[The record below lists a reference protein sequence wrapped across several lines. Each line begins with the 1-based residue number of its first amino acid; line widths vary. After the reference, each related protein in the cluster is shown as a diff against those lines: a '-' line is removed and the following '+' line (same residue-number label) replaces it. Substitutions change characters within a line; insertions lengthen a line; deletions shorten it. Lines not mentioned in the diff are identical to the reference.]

1 MSSFRFHVLGL
12 PHTVSNKDYVACA
25 YTQKVVKFSKMMK
38 ARGHTVIHY
47 GHEDS
52 NLDCTEHVTVTTNKD
67 LEIAYGNYDWR
78 KNFFKFNMGDY
89 AYRKFFKNAISEI
102 QKRKQPHDFLLPF
115 WGAGV
120 RPVCDAHNDLIV
132 VEPGIGYADGHW
144 ARWKVFESYAI
155 YHAYC
160 GLKNVGSCR
169 QDWYE
174 VVIPNYFDLSE
185 FNFSSTKQDYFLYLG
200 RVYDGKGVNVAI
212 QATELAGV
220 KLVIAGQK
228 EEGYKLPDH
237 VEYLGYADL
246 ETRKKLMAGAKA
258 SFLPSMYVEPF
269 GGVQIE
275 NLLSGTPT
283 ITTDWGA
290 FCLPIS
296 VKIFTK
302 RGWLNYTEVIPNQD
316 ETIGFDKETN
326 TNKWTKIRKINFFK
340 NQKTSIYKNRSFEIR
355 ATEDHRWSA
364 ISNGQNTIDTLKN
377 LYRSTDRLRLSA
389 QFISGDSIITPD
401 EASIIAWL
409 VTDGSIETRM
419 LNSKRRK
426 FNPEIDDPDFIGKP
440 KIHQGKNKGL
450 IILDDLLLKA
460 NIKFTKNKR
469 KKSLKEKHLQMWLY
483 RLQPSK
489 IREIF
494 KKANILNLKWDNF
507 ILSLSKESRDAFLK
521 ACIDAEGHVKKCGF
535 TCISQ
540 NKGNLSNAIALC
552 AYLCGYRPLVNT
564 PKNNDKHDVIS
575 LCHNF
580 ITPKNLKRVD
590 FQATED
596 VWCPTTD
603 LGTWT
608 AKSDSNIFL
617 TGNCENNLH
626 GVTGFRCRTM
636 SDFVNAIH
644 RIGEI
649 SPQDCRTWGENFSL
663 EKIAP
668 MYEKYF
674 QDVISVYTGKG
685 WYEMHPSNTLDAMKK
700 TYPVSQ
706 KVTYDYVDIGTSD
719 FDIADGTI
727 STYSTYLLVEPLK
740 FYLDNIQD
748 RKNITKVNVAIG
760 EKKDI
765 LDIYYIKEQD
775 IIKYN
780 LPYWVR
786 GCNKIGEKHPTVLAL
801 LKTQNITEDI
811 FSNQKTLAITFYDL
825 VEKYNIGKIGKLK
838 IDTEGMD
845 HIILDQVID
854 LILTNRLEVDSIDV
868 EYLDVHK
875 NKQDIDE
882 LYEEIK
888 HIYSHRHVNG
898 DNIIYEK

>member
-1 MSSFRFHVLGL
+1 MNKFRFHVLGL

-38 ARGHTVIHY
+38 ALGHTIIHY

-200 RVYDGKGVNVAI
+200 RVYDGKGVNVAV

-237 VEYLGYADL
+237 VEYIGYADL

-290 FCLPIS
+290 F
-296 VKIFTK
+296 
-302 RGWLNYTEVIPNQD
+302 
-316 ETIGFDKETN
+316 
-326 TNKWTKIRKINFFK
+326 
-340 NQKTSIYKNRSFEIR
+340 
-355 ATEDHRWSA
+355 A
-364 ISNGQNTIDTLKN
+364 
-377 LYRSTDRLRLSA
+377 
-389 QFISGDSIITPD
+389 
-401 EASIIAWL
+401 
-409 VTDGSIETRM
+409 
-419 LNSKRRK
+419 
-426 FNPEIDDPDFIGKP
+426 
-440 KIHQGKNKGL
+440 
-450 IILDDLLLKA
+450 
-460 NIKFTKNKR
+460 
-469 KKSLKEKHLQMWLY
+469 
-483 RLQPSK
+483 
-489 IREIF
+489 
-494 KKANILNLKWDNF
+494 
-507 ILSLSKESRDAFLK
+507 
-521 ACIDAEGHVKKCGF
+521 
-535 TCISQ
+535 
-540 NKGNLSNAIALC
+540 
-552 AYLCGYRPLVNT
+552 
-564 PKNNDKHDVIS
+564 
-575 LCHNF
+575 
-580 ITPKNLKRVD
+580 
-590 FQATED
+590 
-596 VWCPTTD
+596 
-603 LGTWT
+603 
-608 AKSDSNIFL
+608 
-617 TGNCENNLH
+617 ENNLH

-636 SDFVNAIH
+636 SDFVNAIR
-644 RIGEI
+644 RIDEI
-649 SPQDCRTWGENFSL
+649 KPEDCRTWGENFSL

-674 QDVISVYTGKG
+674 QDVMNAYTKKG
-685 WYEMHPSNTLDAMKK
+685 WYE
-700 TYPVSQ
+700 Y
-706 KVTYDYVDIGTSD
+706 SD
-719 FDIADGTI
+719 
-727 STYSTYLLVEPLK
+727 LK
-740 FYLDNIQD
+740 SL
-748 RKNITKVNVAIG
+748 
-760 EKKDI
+760 DI
-765 LDIYYIKEQD
+765 LKKIY
-775 IIKYN
+775 
-780 LPYWVR
+780 P
-786 GCNKIGEKHPTVLAL
+786 
-801 LKTQNITEDI
+801 
-811 FSNQKTLAITFYDL
+811 
-825 VEKYNIGKIGKLK
+825 
-838 IDTEGMD
+838 
-845 HIILDQVID
+845 
-854 LILTNRLEVDSIDV
+854 
-868 EYLDVHK
+868 
-875 NKQDIDE
+875 
-882 LYEEIK
+882 
-888 HIYSHRHVNG
+888 
-898 DNIIYEK
+898 